1 MHVLFEEDGAFKA
14 GTILNQSE
22 ASLQVET
29 PHGKR
34 LKLKSANVLLRFD
47 APSPGEM
54 MSRAET
60 ESAGLETD
68 FLYEVCGDAEFAFTE
83 LAQEYYGHPP
93 SAVESTA
100 LLFKLHSVPMWFH
113 RKGRGRYRK
122 APAEILQAALAG
134 AEKKRLQQEQVE
146 RIAAELVA
154 GRLPDEVNAIL
165 PQLLTKPDRNR
176 QETKAVELALEQS
189 GKSLPQLL
197 LACGAFDSAYAYHRA
212 RFLSEHFPDGTGFP
226 DLAVP
231 DPEGE
236 LPLAP
241 VRAFS
246 IDDATT
252 TEIDDALSVQ
262 PREGGGW
269 RIGIHI
275 AAPGLG
281 ITTGSALDAIA
292 RRRLSTVYMPGDKIT
307 MLPDS
312 VVGRFTL
319 EAGRDCPA
327 LSLYFDVAS
336 DLRILGHETR
346 LERVPVVAN
355 LRHHDIE
362 PVFNAETLAGELPDF
377 PWRDEL
383 KLLWEFA
390 TVLEAGRGK
399 PSANQASF
407 DFNFYVDWDAQT
419 EDGPG
424 FVRIVRRQR
433 GSPLD
438 KLVAELMI
446 LANSTW
452 GRQLHE
458 AGIPAIY
465 RAQTGGR
472 VRMTTAAA
480 PHDGLGVDC
489 YAWSSSPLRR
499 HVDLINQRQLIA
511 LARGE
516 APPFARGSAELAAA
530 MNDFEITYA
539 AYADYQRQMERY
551 WCLRW
556 LRQDKREEVQA
567 HLIREN
573 LCRLDEI
580 PLILRVPSVPPEQP
594 GARLRLAV
602 EGFDDLAIEA
612 KLRYL
617 ATLGADAAPVDPEAA
632 AAD

>member
-14 GTILNQSE
+14 GTILSQSE

-60 ESAGLETD
+60 ESAGLETE
-68 FLYEVCGDAEFAFTE
+68 FLYEVCGDAEFAFAE

-100 LLFKLHSVPMWFH
+100 LLFKLHSVPIWFH
-113 RKGRGRYRK
+113 RKGRGRFRK

-146 RIAAELVA
+146 KIAAELVA
-154 GRLPDEVNAIL
+154 GRLPAEVAAIL

-176 QETKAVELALEQS
+176 QETKAVELALEES

-197 LACGAFDSAYAYHRA
+197 LACGAFESAYAYHRA

-226 DLAVP
+226 DLEVP
-231 DPEGE
+231 DPEGD
-236 LPLAP
+236 LPLAA

-307 MLPDS
+307 MLPDT

-327 LSLYFDVAS
+327 LSLYVDVAS

-346 LERVPVVAN
+346 IERVPVIAN

-362 PVFNAETLAGELPDF
+362 PVFNAETLAGELPEF

-407 DFNFYVDWDAQT
+407 DFNFYVDWETQT
-419 EDGPG
+419 ADGAG
-424 FVRIVRRQR
+424 FVRIQRRRR

-511 LARGE
+511 QVRGE
-516 APPFARGSAELAAA
+516 AAPFARGSAELAAA
-530 MNDFEITYA
+530 MNDFELTYA

-556 LRQDKREEVQA
+556 LRQEQRAEVQA

-580 PLILRVPSVPPEQP
+580 PLILRVPSVPPELP
-594 GARLRLAV
+594 GTRLRLAV
-602 EGFDDLAIEA
+602 EGFDDLTIEA
-612 KLRYL
+612 RMRYI